1 MKIYL
6 KGIGELE
13 ISYSKRAKYTR
24 VSFNNKGKI
33 ILTIPFGSKTEN
45 ALKFVVSKR
54 KWIIKN
60 QELIKSKKA
69 LQLNISKRALKKFWK
84 TIENRTFVLSEKYK
98 LPYDQLRFKTL
109 KSKWGSCSSEN
120 VICLNNLIYY
130 LPSHLQ
136 EYIILHELVHTKIK
150 NHSVKFWDEL
160 EKICVNAKLK
170 RKELQ
175 DQFLIK

>member
-6 KGIGELE
+6 KEIGELK
-13 ISYSKRAKYTR
+13 IIHSKRAKYTR
-24 VSFNNKGKI
+24 VSFDNSGKI
-33 ILTIPFGSKTEN
+33 ILTIPFRSKTEN
-45 ALKFVVSKR
+45 ALKFVVSKK

-60 QELIKSKKA
+60 QELIKRKKA
-69 LQLNISKRALKKFWK
+69 LKLNISYKALQKFWK
-84 TIENRTFVLSEKYK
+84 TIENKTFVLSEKYK
-98 LPYDQLRFKTL
+98 LPYDQLIFKTY
-109 KSKWGSCSSEN
+109 KSKWGSCSSDN

-160 EKICVNAKLK
+160 EKICMNAKLK